1 MCDYLG
7 AWWPPQRL
15 KRVKSKNQNK
25 MKKTTT
31 PLSRSDQQHR
41 SLRAESVACALV
53 GMIPA
58 NCATDPTRRL
68 IFCEPSQNKLGR

>member
-7 AWWPPQRL
+7 AWCPPP
-15 KRVKSKNQNK
+15 KTEKSEEQKAEQNE
-25 MKKTTT
+25 KTST

-53 GMIPA
+53 GMILA
-58 NCATDPTRRL
+58 NCATDPT
-68 IFCEPSQNKLGR
+68 